1 VIEAVAAHRDE
12 LDGGRLGAMKH
23 TWTLSLALAI
33 VVGVLVTAWW
43 YVASTDDAAAN
54 VVAARANAAE
64 RSSARG
70 EALEQPERTVAEA
83 ANADSALAP
92 ASAGARELAPRE
104 RVATPR
110 RPGTDIF
117 GSVIQKNGKQRKI
130 RDVTLRFAGVG
141 GSDLALAIDGDYVAP
156 ALKPG
161 KWTVHADVP
170 GYAPFTS
177 EFDVLEQAMPQRVD
191 FYLERLPHLKIK
203 MLTRSGEE
211 LTEAMQRMR
220 SKERDGP
227 SLSGASAS
235 TAKLEPMAVATRTP
249 PGARLGA
256 TLEDGYESY
265 GRGTYWPRA
274 KLLRTSTT
282 SSMTTVSIESNG
294 PFEFNRS
301 IPNAVNGTDADGSNV
316 SSATRANVESASR
329 DGISSRPVLSPD
341 DLTSTEPY
349 SGILALADP
358 LPAYVSVTLADVVL
372 QTQFVPFGAEEVVF
386 HISTDELAGNAGGLR
401 FRLVD
406 DETGRPITQGRV
418 GLHSNGKYGTGREI
432 IDPNGYVVF
441 DSEAPGPRH
450 LCIVAKGYEWV
461 LEQVHIDAGY
471 VTDLGTIRLQR
482 PITIAGDVLDENGQP
497 VRAWVSLWPLE
508 RYDATMRIN
517 EHFCWRSDENGHFE
531 IRPAGRHKY
540 VVRLND
546 DDWDGAPV
554 SVDATSG
561 TIAGVRLRATKGSNV
576 SVNFDPETPRGAR
589 LRVADAQGLP
599 VAERAVDAKRK
610 TKVRLAPGRY
620 HMNVDFGEESY
631 GDRNVLVDSSPLE
644 VLLAP

>member
-1 VIEAVAAHRDE
+1 
-12 LDGGRLGAMKH
+12 MKQ
-23 TWTLSLALAI
+23 TWTLGLALAI
-33 VVGVLVTAWW
+33 VVGVLASAWW
-43 YVASTDDAAAN
+43 YLASSDAAPAS
-54 VVAARANAAE
+54 VLAARSNASE
-64 RSSARG
+64 RQAARG
-70 EALEQPERTVAEA
+70 EALDQPERAPADE
-83 ANADSALAP
+83 ANADSTLAP
-92 ASAGARELAPRE
+92 SSATSRELAPRE
-104 RVATPR
+104 HVATPR
-110 RPGTDIF
+110 RHGTDLF
-117 GSVIQKNGKQRKI
+117 GSVLQKNGKQRKI
-130 RDVTLRFAGVG
+130 RDVTLRFSGAG
-141 GSDLALAIDGDYVAP
+141 GSDLALAIDGEYVAP

-161 KWTVHADVP
+161 KWTVRADVP

-177 EFDVLEQAMPQRVD
+177 EFDVLEQETPQRVD

-211 LTEAMQRMR
+211 LTDAMQRMR
-220 SKERDGP
+220 SKLSDAP
-227 SLSGASAS
+227 SLSGPGVKSAS
-235 TAKLEPMAVATRTP
+235 LEPMAVATRTP
-249 PGARLGA
+249 PGTRLGA
-256 TLEDGYESY
+256 TLEDGYEGY
-265 GRGTYWPRA
+265 GRGVYWPRA
-274 KLLRTSTT
+274 KLLPMNAAAARPPTQ
-282 SSMTTVSIESNG
+282 SSGAVDVASVAEAPRALG
-294 PFEFNRS
+294 KHELLA
-301 IPNAVNGTDADGSNV
+301 IP
-316 SSATRANVESASR
+316 
-329 DGISSRPVLSPD
+329 PVVSPD

-386 HISTDELAGNAGGLR
+386 HISTDELMGNMGGLR

-406 DETGRPITQGRV
+406 DETGRPITEGRV
-418 GLHSNGKYGTGREI
+418 GLHANGRYGTGREI

-482 PITIAGDVLDENGQP
+482 PITIAGDVFDDMGQP

-517 EHFCWRSDENGHFE
+517 EHFCWHSDENGHFE
-531 IRPAGRHKY
+531 IHPAGRHKY

-546 DDWDGAPV
+546 DEWDGAPV
-554 SVDATSG
+554 SIDATG
-561 TIAGVRLRATKGSNV
+561 GQVAGVRLRATKGSNV

-620 HMNVDFGEESY
+620 RMNVDFGDESY